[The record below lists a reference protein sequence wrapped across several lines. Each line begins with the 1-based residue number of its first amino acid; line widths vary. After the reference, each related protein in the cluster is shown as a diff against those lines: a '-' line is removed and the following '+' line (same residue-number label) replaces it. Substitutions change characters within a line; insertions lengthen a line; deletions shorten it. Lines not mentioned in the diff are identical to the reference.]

1 MTHTKWFERWR
12 AAFGHPTHGLASARL
27 LVPLLLALGSSAA
40 AAQQA
45 VTGTVTNTNTGQP
58 LPGVEV
64 SLKGTAVSTRTTSGG
79 LYSIIVPSLD
89 DSLVFSL
96 IGFRQTT
103 VAIAG
108 RTTVDVTMDR
118 VAALE
123 AVVSIGYGEQERR
136 DLTGAISS
144 VGGEEIAEVAT
155 PNVVQALEG
164 KIAGVQVQPSSGEP
178 GQGAVVRIR
187 GVGTLNNA
195 SPLYVVDGM
204 LLDEIG
210 FLSPNDIESVDVL
223 KDASAT
229 AIYGSRGAN
238 GVIIV
243 TTKKGTESGRTAFTA
258 SAYVGTQEVQHTID
272 LVNAEQFA
280 MLANELA
287 ANTNAPQLPFPGGF
301 TGPGVDWQDEIFQS
315 APMQNVQF
323 AAQGGSERIRYYF
336 SGNYINQ
343 SGIIEKSDFSR
354 ATLRLNN
361 DYDLSNR
368 FRLGHSIAF
377 AYTDDERANTGVVRQ
392 LYYADPTIGPRGA
405 DGSFSD
411 LNAHG
416 GSAGNPAA
424 ALFYTRRDGAGQR
437 LVGNLFADYDVTRD
451 ITFRSSFGVDYGRD
465 DFRDFVPEFFVSA
478 QQRSN
483 DSRLNV
489 TSSSVNTW
497 LWENTATYNY
507 VSDRHRATVL
517 GGITA
522 NKGYLET
529 LGCGRVGIPGESS
542 ALWYCNAGAAE
553 GMTNENFAE
562 DWAMLSYLFRTNYTL
577 LDRYLFTGSLRV
589 DGSSRFGEENRY
601 GWFPSFALGWNIDEE
616 DWFETVPA
624 FDNLKL
630 RGSWGRTGNDKIG
643 AYPAVPLITGNLNAV
658 FGTSEVVTYGAA
670 PIALANPEVKWEET
684 TQLNIGADM
693 TFLDNRLSFTTD
705 WYRRQTDGILVQVP
719 IPDYIGVNVQPF
731 VNAAS
736 VRNQG
741 LEGAL
746 TWSDVFSDVRYE
758 IGANGSTIDN
768 EVLSLGGG
776 REEILGGGL
785 GNEITFATRTVV
797 GQPIGSFWGFRTDGI
812 FQNAAEV
819 AAGPTRGP
827 EQPGDIRYVDLD
839 GDGEITDADKTF
851 IGSPIPDFVYGFHGS
866 VEWRSFDFSAAF
878 SGQSGNEIMNAKKA
892 VRFGYD
898 NFETSYLDR
907 WTQTNPSNSEPRVT
921 NAGHNYQASTRFI
934 EDGSYLKLQS
944 AQLGYR
950 LSQSLAARMGVDQ
963 ARIYVSGTNL
973 FTITDY
979 SGYSPEVTA
988 FSVIDNGIDRGIYPT
1003 VRTYTVGIDLGF

>member
-1 MTHTKWFERWR
+1 MTQTKWFDRWR
-12 AAFGHPTHGLASARL
+12 AGFGNATRRVASPRL
-27 LVPLLLALGSSAA
+27 LVPLLVALGSSAA
-40 AAQQA
+40 AAQQT
-45 VTGTVTNTNTGQP
+45 VSGTVTNANTDQP
-58 LPGVEV
+58 LTGVEV
-64 SLKGTAVSTRTTSGG
+64 SLRGTTISTRTTSGG
-79 LYSIIVPSLD
+79 RYSMEVPSLD

-96 IGFRQTT
+96 IGFRQNV
-103 VAIAG
+103 VAIGG
-108 RTTVDVTMDR
+108 RTTVDVSMDR

-144 VGGEEIAEVAT
+144 VDGEEIAEVAT

-164 KIAGVQVQPSSGEP
+164 KIAGVQVQSTSGEP

-204 LLDEIG
+204 LLDDIA
-210 FLSPNDIESVDVL
+210 FLSPNDVTSVDVL

-238 GVIIV
+238 GVIII
-243 TTKKGTESGRTAFTA
+243 TTRKGADAGRTTFAMN
-258 SAYVGTQEVQHTID
+258 AYVGAQEVQNTIE
-272 LVNAEQFA
+272 LANAEQFVT
-280 MLANELA
+280 LSRELA
-287 ANTNAPQLPFPGGF
+287 ANQGQADPFPSGF
-301 TGPGVDWQDEIFQS
+301 TGTGVDWQDEIFRS
-315 APMQNVQF
+315 APMQSVQF
-323 AAQGGSERIRYYF
+323 SAQGGSARIRYYF

-343 SGIIEKSDFSR
+343 SGIIEKSDYGR
-354 ATLRLNN
+354 ANLRLNN
-361 DYDLSNR
+361 DYDLSDR
-368 FRLGHSIAF
+368 FRLGHNINFSYA
-377 AYTDDERANTGVVRQ
+377 DDERSPDGVVRQ
-392 LYYADPTIGPRGA
+392 LYYADPTIAPRGG
-405 DGSFSD
+405 DGAFND
-411 LNAHG
+411 LNARG
-416 GSAGNPAA
+416 GSAGNPEAA
-424 ALFYTRRDGAGQR
+424 IFYTRRDGDAQR
-437 LVGNLFADYDVTRD
+437 LVGNLFADFDVTSD
-451 ITFRSSFGVDYGRD
+451 ITFRSSFGIDYGRD
-465 DFRDFVPEFFVSA
+465 DFRNFVPAYFVSA
-478 QQRSN
+478 QQRN
-483 DSRLNV
+483 ADSRLNV
-489 TSSSVNTW
+489 ESNTVSSW
-497 LWENTATYNY
+497 LWENTATYSYN
-507 VSDRHRATVL
+507 SDRHRATVL

-522 NKGYLET
+522 NTGYLER

-553 GMTNENFAE
+553 GMTNENYAE

-601 GWFPSFALGWNIDEE
+601 GYFPSFALGWNLDEE
-616 DWFETVPA
+616 DWFEAVPA

-684 TQLNIGADM
+684 AQLNIGADM
-693 TFLDNRLSFTTD
+693 ELLDNRLAITTD
-705 WYRRQTDGILVQVP
+705 WYRRETDGILVQVP

-741 LEGAL
+741 LEGL
-746 TWSDVFSDVRYE
+746 VTWSDVFGDVRYE

-812 FQNAAEV
+812 FQNAAEI
-819 AAGPTRGP
+819 AAGPTRGG
-827 EQPGDIRYVDLD
+827 EQPGDIRFLD
-839 GDGEITDADKTF
+839 ITGDGEITDADKTF
-851 IGSPIPDFVYGFHGS
+851 IGSPIPDFVYGFHGR
-866 VEWRSFDFSAAF
+866 VEWRSFDLSAAF

-892 VRFGYD
+892 VRFGLD
-898 NFETSYLDR
+898 NFESSYLDR
-907 WTQTNPSNSEPRVT
+907 WTPTNASNTEPRVT

-944 AQLGYR
+944 AQVGYR
-950 LSQSLAARMGVDQ
+950 LAPALAARMRVDH
-963 ARIYVSGTNL
+963 ARLYLSGTNL

-979 SGYSPEVTA
+979 SGYSPEVTS
-988 FSVIDNGIDRGIYPT
+988 FTVIDNGIDRGIYPT
-1003 VRTYTVGIDLGF
+1003 VRTFTIGLDVGF